1 MHCPCS
7 YPSVSPAVNSSRT
20 LQPRGQGQAGQCQQL
35 LRPEDEPAHGQHAVL
50 ACQTRPR
57 GDTRNF
63 LQIWGLLSA
72 DASCFMLHLQ
82 LGSLVSQRLWCHY
95 HCWDWSRT
103 MVSIEAPR
111 LWLYPVRPCSHWEG
125 GWRNCHSHPSAASLK
140 GSTQS
145 GSRDASGTGAASTA
159 LPTPRKRKCGLPL
172 TSVCLLSARDS
183 HHCHVQGTLC
193 SRVV

>member
-1 MHCPCS
+1 MSLPMDNTLYWHAKLVLEETHVIS
-7 YPSVSPAVNSSRT
+7 FKFGVFSV
-20 LQPRGQGQAGQCQQL
+20 L
-35 LRPEDEPAHGQHAVL
+35 
-50 ACQTRPR
+50 
-57 GDTRNF
+57 
-63 LQIWGLLSA
+63 
-72 DASCFMLHLQ
+72 MLHASSPTWFSCLTETVVPLPL
-82 LGSLVSQRLWCHY
+82 LGLVTY
-95 HCWDWSRT
+95 

-125 GWRNCHSHPSAASLK
+125 GWRSCHSHPSAASLK
-140 GSTQS
+140 GGTQS
-145 GSRDASGTGAASTA
+145 GSRDASGTGAASIA